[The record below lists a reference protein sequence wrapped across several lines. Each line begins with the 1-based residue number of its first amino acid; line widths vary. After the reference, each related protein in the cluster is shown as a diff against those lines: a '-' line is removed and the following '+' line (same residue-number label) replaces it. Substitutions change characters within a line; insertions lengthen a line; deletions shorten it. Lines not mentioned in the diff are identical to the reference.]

1 MTIFVRDVYCL
12 PAPNDCLVG
21 ANYGLVGSNDCL
33 AGANNGRLSVGWDFL
48 TCWQLFVRV
57 FCSEIM
63 S

>member
-1 MTIFVRDVYCL
+1 M
-12 PAPNDCLVG
+12 G

-33 AGANNGRLSVGWDFL
+33 AGANNGRLSVGRDFL
-48 TCWQLFVRV
+48 TCWRLFVRV